1 MNRAIIIDTDP
12 GHDDAFAILAAIASP
27 ESLDLRAI
35 TTVAGNVPLDKTT
48 YNVLRLRQLV
58 AANHVP
64 IYRGC
69 ARPMVNELV
78 TAEYV
83 HGETGLDGPNLPE
96 PDLDVEPEHA
106 VDYLVSELLAAED
119 RSVTV
124 CLLGPMT
131 NMGMALVKEPS
142 IAAKVE
148 EFVIMGG
155 SFKEGGN
162 VTPTAEFNVY
172 VDPHAAHVVFTSGVP
187 ITIMPLDV
195 THQAQA
201 TPPRVAEFRSLG
213 SPVGEVVGAMLDFVE
228 KFDVSQYGFEGYP
241 LHDPTVIAY
250 LLEPEIFEFRE
261 AHVSVVTAA
270 GDTHGQTVADWYR
283 QTGREPN
290 AQVAMALDADRFF
303 ALITGLLARFSSP
316 QQAPTAKGQEPRQ

>member
-1 MNRAIIIDTDP
+1 MAVTKPIIIDTDP
-12 GHDDAFAILAAIASP
+12 GHDDAFAILAAIASAD
-27 ESLDLRAI
+27 ELDLLAI

-48 YNVLRLRQLV
+48 YNALRLRELV
-58 AANHVP
+58 AALEIP

-83 HGETGLDGPNLPE
+83 HGETGLDGPHLPE
-96 PDLDVEPEHA
+96 PTKGIEDGHA
-106 VDYLVSELLAAED
+106 VDYLVDTLMAAAD

-124 CLLGPMT
+124 CLIGPMT
-131 NMGMALVKEPS
+131 NMGMALVKEPAVADK
-142 IAAKVE
+142 IA

-155 SFKEGGN
+155 SFHAGGN

-187 ITIMPLDV
+187 MTILPLDV

-201 TPPRVAEFRSLG
+201 TKPRVAAFRSLG
-213 SPVGEVVGAMLDFVE
+213 DPVGDVVSAMLDFVE
-228 KFDVSQYGFEGYP
+228 KFDVSRYGFEGFP

-250 LLEPEIFEFRE
+250 LLEPEVFQGRP
-261 AHVSVVTAA
+261 AHVSVVVEA
-270 GDTHGQTVADWYR
+270 GAGHGMTIADWWD
-283 QTGREPN
+283 QGGSGHN
-290 AQVAMALDADRFF
+290 ATVMMSLDADRYYE
-303 ALITGLLARFSSP
+303 LLTERLARF
-316 QQAPTAKGQEPRQ
+316 